1 MRTVSKLIRPD
12 GAGRV
17 RTVSKL
23 IRLEDGLPL
32 LLDDADPISHR
43 RRNPGNDSVFT
54 WNVCGR
60 DLFTTRQAERFYVPL
75 LTDLY
80 DFDNRNS
87 AGFSA

>member
-1 MRTVSKLIRPD
+1 MQPAALLGQLVFQRLHPHRQ
-12 GAGRV
+12 
-17 RTVSKL
+17 
-23 IRLEDGLPL
+23 RLERLLL
-32 LLDDADPISHR
+32 LLDDADPISRR